1 MHGRIQ
7 VPISDVLMEDLDL
20 GAEAPPTSPKKYRVQ
35 LDFAAEDFR
44 ELNELTEKLGLPTR
58 AELFRSALITLR
70 WMYKKKLQ
78 GYTIAAVSPE
88 RKFLAEPDFAFL
100 ERVTPDR
107 AAIATEAE
115 VAARFDAAF
124 PQRESATAA
133 TETTV
138 RFGT

>member
-1 MHGRIQ
+1 MHGRIK

-107 AAIATEAE
+107 AAMAVAAE

-124 PQRESATAA
+124 PERENQAA
-133 TETTV
+133 TIETTAC
-138 RFGT
+138 FGT